1 MGILALAADER
12 VADIN
17 INEDELSVRL
27 KDGRTISVPLA
38 WYPRLLHAT
47 QEQRA
52 NWKISGAGYG
62 IHWEDIDEDLSSEGL
77 LRGAPAARGSIAVT
91 DSGNRPR
98 VKLPVERSTKEKQ
111 VRAVEDSDS
120 DKGILDHLIDGQ
132 DAATELVEV
141 LSWIESQTIDFT
153 SKINRHTANIKRLS
167 KSPKG
172 SLARDSK
179 KVVLLAATDM
189 NTFSRR
195 VDEVL
200 PKFKQ
205 STKTLD
211 ESYSFYVQCADPESE
226 GGVEGINK
234 LRTSLSRMLEVV
246 NPAKQNIGLFRDSTL
261 SIRKQNMNKELN
273 KAAERQSNTLASVI
287 SEIERVE
294 SFALRISFLIDERF
308 GHSPSN

>member
-62 IHWEDIDEDLSSEGL
+62 IHWGDIDEDLSSEGL

-91 DSGNRPR
+91 DSENRQG
-98 VKLPVERSTKEKQ
+98 VKFSAELSTMETL
-111 VRAVEDSDS
+111 ASGVEDSDT
-120 DKGILDHLIDGQ
+120 DKGILDHLIDGEE
-132 DAATELVEV
+132 AATELVEV

-153 SKINRHTANIKRLS
+153 SKINKHTANIDRLS
-167 KSPKG
+167 KSSGK
-172 SLARDSK
+172 SLARDFK
-179 KVVLLAATDM
+179 KVVLLAASDM

-200 PKFKQ
+200 PKFKK

-211 ESYSFYVQCADPESE
+211 ESYSVYVQSADPESQ
-226 GGVEGINK
+226 GGVEGIHK
-234 LRTSLSRMLEVV
+234 LRTSLSGMLEVV
-246 NPAKQNIGLFRDSTL
+246 NPAKQNIRLFRDSTL

-273 KAAERQSNTLASVI
+273 KAAERQSITLESVL
-287 SEIERVE
+287 SEIEEVE

-308 GHSPSN
+308 GHSAAN

>member
-77 LRGAPAARGSIAVT
+77 LRGAPAARGSITVT

-98 VKLPVERSTKEKQ
+98 VKLPVDRSTTEKQ
-111 VRAVEDSDS
+111 VREVEDSDA
-120 DKGILDHLIDGQ
+120 DKGILDHRIDAEE
-132 DAATELVEV
+132 AATELVEV
-141 LSWIESQTIDFT
+141 LSWIESQTINFT
-153 SKINRHTANIKRLS
+153 SKINKHTASIERLS
-167 KSPKG
+167 KSPRG

-179 KVVLLAATDM
+179 KVVLLAASDM
-189 NTFSRR
+189 NTFSHR

-211 ESYSFYVQCADPESE
+211 ESYSVYVQSADPESE
-226 GGVEGINK
+226 GHVEGINN
-234 LRTSLSRMLEVV
+234 LRTSLSQMLEVV

-273 KAAERQSNTLASVI
+273 KAAERQSNTLTSVL

-308 GHSPSN
+308 GHSPAN